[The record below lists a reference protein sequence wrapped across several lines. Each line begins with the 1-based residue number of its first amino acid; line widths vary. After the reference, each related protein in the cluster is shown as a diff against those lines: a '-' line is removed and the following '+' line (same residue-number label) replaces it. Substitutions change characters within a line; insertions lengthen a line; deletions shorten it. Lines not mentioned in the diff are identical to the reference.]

1 MSRLALTALVA
12 LTLATPAI
20 AQTQAPQKETDA
32 QRWTREW
39 EERLHNDFGYLARY
53 REANAALTPI
63 PGKPR
68 IVFMGDSITEGWV
81 GKMPQFFTPGR
92 VGRGISGQTTSQ
104 MLLRF
109 RQDVIDLKP
118 AVVQI
123 MAGTNDIAGNTGP
136 TTDAQVEGN
145 IMSMVELAQAHGI
158 RVILASIP
166 PADHFEW
173 KPGLPTAPRIATL
186 NAWLKDYAKRVGAT
200 YADYWSVLHV
210 GDALNP
216 AYGTDG
222 VHPNAAGYAAMA
234 PVADAAIKRAL
245 AKPQDRSAFHHSSP
259 GRGGGRPKA

>member
-1 MSRLALTALVA
+1 MSRLVFTALMA

-20 AQTQAPQKETDA
+20 AQQKETDG
-32 QRWTREW
+32 QRWAREW
-39 EERLHNDFGYLARY
+39 EERLHKDFAYLARY
-53 REANAALTPI
+53 REANATLAAPL
-63 PGKPR
+63 PGQPR
-68 IVFMGDSITEGWV
+68 VVFMGDSITENWASRA
-81 GKMPQFFTPGR
+81 PEFFVKGR
-92 VGRGISGQTTSQ
+92 IGRGISGQTTSQ

-145 IMSMVELAQAHGI
+145 IMSMVELAEANGI

-186 NAWLKDYAKRVGAT
+186 NAWLKEYAARVGAT
-200 YADYWSVLHV
+200 YADYWAVLHV

-245 AKPQDRSAFHHSSP
+245 AKPQPR
-259 GRGGGRPKA
+259 RTR

>member
-1 MSRLALTALVA
+1 MSRLALTALMA
-12 LTLATPAI
+12 LTLATPAV
-20 AQTQAPQKETDA
+20 AQQKETDG
-32 QRWTREW
+32 QRWAREW
-39 EERLHNDFGYLARY
+39 EERLHNDFAYLARY
-53 REANAALTPI
+53 REANATLAAPV
-63 PGKPR
+63 PGQPR
-68 IVFMGDSITEGWV
+68 VVFMGDSITENWASRA
-81 GKMPQFFTPGR
+81 PEFFVKGR
-92 VGRGISGQTTSQ
+92 IGRGISGQTTSQ

-145 IMSMVELAQAHGI
+145 IMSMVELAEANGI

-186 NAWLKDYAKRVGAT
+186 NAWLKEYAARVGAT

-210 GDALNP
+210 GEALNP

-234 PVADAAIKRAL
+234 PVAEAAIKRAL
-245 AKPQDRSAFHHSSP
+245 ATPQPR
-259 GRGGGRPKA
+259 RTR

>member
-1 MSRLALTALVA
+1 MSRLVLAALIA
-12 LTLATPAI
+12 LTLAAPA
-20 AQTQAPQKETDA
+20 ASQQKETDA

-39 EERLHNDFGYLARY
+39 EERLHNDFAYLARY
-53 REANAALTPI
+53 HDDNAKLSAPVA
-63 PGKPR
+63 GQPR
-68 IVFMGDSITEGWV
+68 VVFMGDSITEGWV

-92 VGRGISGQTTSQ
+92 IGRGISGQTTSQ

-118 AVVQI
+118 AIVQI

-136 TTDAQVEGN
+136 TTDSQVEGN
-145 IMSMVELAQAHGI
+145 IMSMVELAQANGI

-173 KPGLPTAPRIATL
+173 KPGLTPAPRIATL

-200 YADYWSVLHV
+200 YADYWSALHV

-234 PVADAAIKRAL
+234 PVADAAIKQAL
-245 AKPQDRSAFHHSSP
+245 AKPQPR
-259 GRGGGRPKA
+259 RMR

>member
-1 MSRLALTALVA
+1 MSRLVLAALMALTFAA
-12 LTLATPAI
+12 PAS
-20 AQTQAPQKETDA
+20 AQQKETDA

-53 REANAALTPI
+53 RDDNAKLGAPVA
-63 PGKPR
+63 GQPR
-68 IVFMGDSITEGWV
+68 VVFMGDSITEGWV
-81 GKMPQFFTPGR
+81 GKMPQFFVPGR

-109 RQDVIDLKP
+109 RQDVIDLHP

-136 TTDAQVEGN
+136 TTDAQVQAN

-173 KPGLPTAPRIATL
+173 KPGLKPAPRIAAM

-200 YADYWSVLHV
+200 YADYWSALHV

-216 AYGTDG
+216 AFGTDG
-222 VHPNAAGYAAMA
+222 VHPNEAGYAAMA
-234 PVADAAIKRAL
+234 PVANSAIKQAL
-245 AKPQDRSAFHHSSP
+245 AKPQPR
-259 GRGGGRPKA
+259 RMR

>member
-1 MSRLALTALVA
+1 MSRVILTALAA
-12 LTLATPAI
+12 LTLAAPAA
-20 AQTQAPQKETDA
+20 AQTAAKETDS
-32 QRWTREW
+32 QRWTSEW
-39 EERLHNDFGYLARY
+39 EERLHNDFAYLARY
-53 REANAALTPI
+53 RSDNAKLSAPAA
-63 PGKPR
+63 GQPR

-92 VGRGISGQTTSQ
+92 IGRGISGQTTSQ

-109 RQDVIDLKP
+109 RQDVIALKP

-136 TTDAQVEGN
+136 TTDAQVQGN
-145 IMSMVELAQAHGI
+145 IMSMVELAQANGI

-173 KPGLPTAPRIATL
+173 KPGLATAPRIATL
-186 NAWLKDYAKRVGAT
+186 NAWWKTYAKQIGAT

-222 VHPNAAGYAAMA
+222 VHPNAQGYAAMA
-234 PVADAAIKRAL
+234 PVADAAIKQAL
-245 AKPQDRSAFHHSSP
+245 AKAQPR
-259 GRGGGRPKA
+259 RMR

>member
-1 MSRLALTALVA
+1 MMLAALAA
-12 LTLATPAI
+12 LTLAAPAV
-20 AQTQAPQKETDA
+20 AQTTAAPARETDA

-39 EERLHNDFGYLARY
+39 EERLHNDFAYLARY
-53 REANAALTPI
+53 RADNARLGAPVA
-63 PGKPR
+63 GQPR

-81 GKMPQFFTPGR
+81 GKMPQFFVPNR
-92 VGRGISGQTTSQ
+92 IGRGISGQTTSQ

-136 TTDAQVEGN
+136 TTDAQVQGN

-173 KPGLPTAPRIATL
+173 KPGLPTAPRIAAL
-186 NAWLKDYAKRVGAT
+186 NMWLKDYAARVGAT

-234 PVADAAIKRAL
+234 PVADGAIRQAL
-245 AKPQDRSAFHHSSP
+245 AKPQPR
-259 GRGGGRPKA
+259 RMR

>member
-1 MSRLALTALVA
+1 MSRLVLAALMA
-12 LTLATPAI
+12 LTLAGPAS
-20 AQTQAPQKETDA
+20 AQQKETDA

-53 REANAALTPI
+53 RDDNAKLGAPVA
-63 PGKPR
+63 GQPR
-68 IVFMGDSITEGWV
+68 VVFMGDSITEGWV
-81 GKMPQFFTPGR
+81 GKMPQFFVPGR

-109 RQDVIDLKP
+109 RQDVIDLHP

-136 TTDAQVEGN
+136 TTDAQVQAN

-173 KPGLPTAPRIATL
+173 KPGLEPAPRIAAM

-200 YADYWSVLHV
+200 YADYWSALHV
-210 GDALNP
+210 GDTLNP
-216 AYGTDG
+216 AFGTDG
-222 VHPNAAGYAAMA
+222 VHPNEAGYAAMA
-234 PVADAAIKRAL
+234 PVADAAIKQAL
-245 AKPQDRSAFHHSSP
+245 AKPQPR
-259 GRGGGRPKA
+259 RMR

>member
-1 MSRLALTALVA
+1 MSRVVLTALMA
-12 LTLATPAI
+12 LTLAAPAV
-20 AQTQAPQKETDA
+20 AQTAPKETDS

-39 EERLHNDFGYLARY
+39 EERLHNDFAYLARY
-53 REANAALTPI
+53 RDDNARLAAPV
-63 PGKPR
+63 PGQPR
-68 IVFMGDSITEGWV
+68 VVFMGDSITEGWV

-92 VGRGISGQTTSQ
+92 IGRGISGQTTAQ

-118 AVVQI
+118 NVVQI

-145 IMSMVELAQAHGI
+145 IMSMVELAQANGI

-173 KPGLPTAPRIATL
+173 KPGLKPAPRIAAM
-186 NAWLKDYAKRVGAT
+186 NAWLKGYAGKVGAT

-216 AYGTDG
+216 AFGTDG

-234 PVADAAIKRAL
+234 PVADAAIKQAL
-245 AKPQDRSAFHHSSP
+245 AKPQPR
-259 GRGGGRPKA
+259 RMR

>member
-1 MSRLALTALVA
+1 MSRLGLAALMALPFA
-12 LTLATPAI
+12 APAS
-20 AQTQAPQKETDA
+20 AQQKETVA

-53 REANAALTPI
+53 RDDNAKLGAPVA
-63 PGKPR
+63 GQPR
-68 IVFMGDSITEGWV
+68 VVFMGDSITEGWV
-81 GKMPQFFTPGR
+81 GKMPQFFVPGR

-109 RQDVIDLKP
+109 RQDVIDLHP

-136 TTDAQVEGN
+136 TTDAKVQAN

-173 KPGLPTAPRIATL
+173 KPGLKPAPRIAAM

-200 YADYWSVLHV
+200 YADYWSALHV

-216 AYGTDG
+216 AFGTDG
-222 VHPNAAGYAAMA
+222 VHPNEAGYAAMA
-234 PVADAAIKRAL
+234 PVANAAIKQAL
-245 AKPQDRSAFHHSSP
+245 AKP
-259 GRGGGRPKA
+259 RPRRMR

>member
-1 MSRLALTALVA
+1 MSRLVLAALMALTFAA
-12 LTLATPAI
+12 PAS
-20 AQTQAPQKETDA
+20 AQQKETDA

-53 REANAALTPI
+53 RDDNAKLGAPVA
-63 PGKPR
+63 GQPR
-68 IVFMGDSITEGWV
+68 VVFMGDSITEGWV
-81 GKMPQFFTPGR
+81 GKMPQFFVPGR

-109 RQDVIDLKP
+109 RQDVIDLHP

-136 TTDAQVEGN
+136 TTDAQVQAN

-173 KPGLPTAPRIATL
+173 KPGLKPAPRIAAM

-200 YADYWSVLHV
+200 YADYWSALHV

-216 AYGTDG
+216 AFGTDG
-222 VHPNAAGYAAMA
+222 VHPNEAGYAACLLYTS
-234 PVADAAIKRAL
+234 PSPR
-245 AKPQDRSAFHHSSP
+245 DR
-259 GRGGGRPKA
+259 G

>member
-1 MSRLALTALVA
+1 MSRLATVAALVA
-12 LTLATPAI
+12 LTLAAPAI
-20 AQTQAPQKETDA
+20 AQQKETDT

-39 EERLHNDFGYLARY
+39 EERLHNDFAYLARY
-53 REANAALTPI
+53 RDDNARLVPVTTS
-63 PGKPR
+63 PR

-81 GKMPQFFTPGR
+81 GKMPQFFVPNR
-92 VGRGISGQTTSQ
+92 IGRGISGQTTSQ

-118 AVVQI
+118 VVVQI

-173 KPGLPTAPRIATL
+173 KPGVNPAPRIAAL
-186 NAWLKDYAKRVGAT
+186 NGWAKDYAARVGAT

-234 PVADAAIKRAL
+234 PVADAAIKQAL
-245 AKPQDRSAFHHSSP
+245 AKPQPR
-259 GRGGGRPKA
+259 RMR

>member
-1 MSRLALTALVA
+1 MA
-12 LTLATPAI
+12 LTLATPAV
-20 AQTQAPQKETDA
+20 AQQKETDG
-32 QRWTREW
+32 QRWAREW
-39 EERLHNDFGYLARY
+39 EERLHNDFAYLARY
-53 REANAALTPI
+53 REANATLAAPV
-63 PGKPR
+63 PGQPR
-68 IVFMGDSITEGWV
+68 VVFMGDSITENWASRA
-81 GKMPQFFTPGR
+81 PEFFVKGR
-92 VGRGISGQTTSQ
+92 IGRGISGQTTSQ

-145 IMSMVELAQAHGI
+145 IMSMVELAEANGI

-186 NAWLKDYAKRVGAT
+186 NAWLKEYAARVGAT

-210 GDALNP
+210 GEALNP

-234 PVADAAIKRAL
+234 PVAEAAIKRAL
-245 AKPQDRSAFHHSSP
+245 ATPQPR
-259 GRGGGRPKA
+259 RTR

>member
-1 MSRLALTALVA
+1 MSRLVLAALMALTFAA
-12 LTLATPAI
+12 PAS
-20 AQTQAPQKETDA
+20 AQQKETDA

-53 REANAALTPI
+53 RDDNAKLGAPVA
-63 PGKPR
+63 GQPR
-68 IVFMGDSITEGWV
+68 VVFMGDSITEGWV
-81 GKMPQFFTPGR
+81 GKMPQFFVPGR

-109 RQDVIDLKP
+109 RQDVIDLHP

-136 TTDAQVEGN
+136 TTNAQVQAN

-173 KPGLPTAPRIATL
+173 KPGLKPAPRIAAM

-200 YADYWSVLHV
+200 YADYWSALHV

-216 AYGTDG
+216 AFGTDG
-222 VHPNAAGYAAMA
+222 VHPNEAGYAAMA
-234 PVADAAIKRAL
+234 PVANAAIKQAL
-245 AKPQDRSAFHHSSP
+245 AKPQPR
-259 GRGGGRPKA
+259 RMR

>member
-1 MSRLALTALVA
+1 MSRLVLAALMALTFAA
-12 LTLATPAI
+12 PAS
-20 AQTQAPQKETDA
+20 AQQKETDA

-53 REANAALTPI
+53 RDDNAKLGAPVA
-63 PGKPR
+63 GQPR
-68 IVFMGDSITEGWV
+68 VVFMGDSITEGWV
-81 GKMPQFFTPGR
+81 GKMPQFFVPGR

-109 RQDVIDLKP
+109 RQDVIDLHP

-136 TTDAQVEGN
+136 TTDAQVQAN

-173 KPGLPTAPRIATL
+173 KPGLKPAPRIAAM

-200 YADYWSVLHV
+200 YADYWSALHV

-216 AYGTDG
+216 AFGTDG
-222 VHPNAAGYAAMA
+222 VHPNEAGYAAMA
-234 PVADAAIKRAL
+234 PVANAAIKQAL
-245 AKPQDRSAFHHSSP
+245 AKPQPR
-259 GRGGGRPKA
+259 RMR

>member
-1 MSRLALTALVA
+1 MSRLSLAALLA
-12 LTLATPAI
+12 LTLATSAS
-20 AQTQAPQKETDA
+20 AQQKETDG
-32 QRWTREW
+32 QRWAREW
-39 EERLHNDFGYLARY
+39 EERLHNDFAYLARY
-53 REANAALTPI
+53 RDDNAKLGAPVA
-63 PGKPR
+63 GQPR
-68 IVFMGDSITEGWV
+68 VVFMGDSITEGWV

-109 RQDVIDLKP
+109 RQDVIDLHP
-118 AVVQI
+118 TVVQI

-136 TTDAQVEGN
+136 TTDAQVQGN
-145 IMSMVELAQAHGI
+145 IMSMVELAQANGI

-173 KPGLPTAPRIATL
+173 KPGVKPAPRIAAM
-186 NAWLKDYAKRVGAT
+186 NAWAKDYAARIGAT

-216 AYGTDG
+216 AFGTDG

-245 AKPQDRSAFHHSSP
+245 AKPQPRKM
-259 GRGGGRPKA
+259 R

>member
-1 MSRLALTALVA
+1 MRRVVLA
-12 LTLATPAI
+12 AI
-20 AQTQAPQKETDA
+20 AALILAAPASAQQKETDA

-39 EERLHNDFGYLARY
+39 EERLHNDFAYLARY
-53 REANAALTPI
+53 RDANAALTPT
-63 PGKPR
+63 PGHPR
-68 IVFMGDSITEGWV
+68 IVFMGDSITEGWA

-92 VGRGISGQTTSQ
+92 IGRGISGQTTAQ

-109 RQDVIDLKP
+109 RQDVIDLHP

-136 TTDAQVEGN
+136 TTDAQVQGN

-173 KPGLPTAPRIATL
+173 KPGLKPAPRIAAL
-186 NAWLKDYAKRVGAT
+186 NGWLKDYAAQVGAT
-200 YADYWSVLHV
+200 YADYWSALHV

-216 AYGTDG
+216 AWGSDG
-222 VHPNAAGYAAMA
+222 VHPNEAGYAAMA
-234 PVADAAIKRAL
+234 PVADAAIKQAL
-245 AKPQDRSAFHHSSP
+245 AKPQPRKT
-259 GRGGGRPKA
+259 R

>member
-1 MSRLALTALVA
+1 MSRLVLTALMA

-20 AQTQAPQKETDA
+20 AQQKETDG
-32 QRWTREW
+32 QRWAREW
-39 EERLHNDFGYLARY
+39 EERLHNDFAYLARY
-53 REANAALTPI
+53 REANATLAAPV
-63 PGKPR
+63 PGQPR
-68 IVFMGDSITEGWV
+68 VVFMGDSITENWASRA
-81 GKMPQFFTPGR
+81 PEFFVKGR
-92 VGRGISGQTTSQ
+92 IGRGISGQTTSQ

-145 IMSMVELAQAHGI
+145 IMSMVELAEANGI

-186 NAWLKDYAKRVGAT
+186 NAWLKEYAARVGAT

-210 GDALNP
+210 GEALNP

-234 PVADAAIKRAL
+234 PVAEAAIKRAL
-245 AKPQDRSAFHHSSP
+245 ATPQPR
-259 GRGGGRPKA
+259 RTR

>member
-1 MSRLALTALVA
+1 MSRVILAALAA
-12 LTLATPAI
+12 LTLAAPAC
-20 AQTQAPQKETDA
+20 AQTAPKETDA
-32 QRWTREW
+32 QRWTRQW
-39 EERLHNDFGYLARY
+39 EERLHNDFAYLARY
-53 REANAALTPI
+53 RDDNAKLPAPVA
-63 PGKPR
+63 GQPR
-68 IVFMGDSITEGWV
+68 VIFMGDSITENWASRA
-81 GKMPQFFTPGR
+81 PDFFVKGR
-92 VGRGISGQTTSQ
+92 IGRGISGQTTSQ

-136 TTDAQVEGN
+136 TTDAQVQGN
-145 IMSMVELAQAHGI
+145 IMSMVQLAQANGI

-173 KPGLPTAPRIATL
+173 KPGLAPAPRIATL
-186 NAWLKDYAKRVGAT
+186 NAWLQDYARRVGAT

-234 PVADAAIKRAL
+234 PVADAAIRQAL
-245 AKPQDRSAFHHSSP
+245 AKPQLR
-259 GRGGGRPKA
+259 RIR

>member
-1 MSRLALTALVA
+1 VSRVSLAALLALI
-12 LTLATPAI
+12 LATSAS
-20 AQTQAPQKETDA
+20 AQQKETDG
-32 QRWTREW
+32 QRWAREW
-39 EERLHNDFGYLARY
+39 EERLHNDFAYLARY
-53 REANAALTPI
+53 RDDNAKLGAPVA
-63 PGKPR
+63 GQPR
-68 IVFMGDSITEGWV
+68 VVFMGDSITEGWV

-109 RQDVIDLKP
+109 RQDVIDLHP
-118 AVVQI
+118 TVVQI

-136 TTDAQVEGN
+136 TTDAQVQGN
-145 IMSMVELAQAHGI
+145 IMSMVELAQANGI

-173 KPGLPTAPRIATL
+173 KPGVKPAPRIAAM
-186 NAWLKDYAKRVGAT
+186 NAWAKDYAARIGAT

-216 AYGTDG
+216 AFGTDG

-245 AKPQDRSAFHHSSP
+245 AKPQPRKI
-259 GRGGGRPKA
+259 R

>member
-1 MSRLALTALVA
+1 MSRLVLAALMALTFAA
-12 LTLATPAI
+12 PAS
-20 AQTQAPQKETDA
+20 AQQKETDA

-53 REANAALTPI
+53 RDDNAKLGAPVA
-63 PGKPR
+63 GQPR
-68 IVFMGDSITEGWV
+68 VVFMGDSITEGWV
-81 GKMPQFFTPGR
+81 GKMPQFFVPGR

-109 RQDVIDLKP
+109 RQDVIDLHP

-136 TTDAQVEGN
+136 TTDAQVQAN

-173 KPGLPTAPRIATL
+173 KPGLKPAPRIAAM

-200 YADYWSVLHV
+200 YAVYWSALHV

-216 AYGTDG
+216 AFGTDG
-222 VHPNAAGYAAMA
+222 VHPNEAGYAAMA
-234 PVADAAIKRAL
+234 PVANAAIKQAL
-245 AKPQDRSAFHHSSP
+245 AKPQPR
-259 GRGGGRPKA
+259 RMR

>member
-1 MSRLALTALVA
+1 MSRLVLAALMALTFAA
-12 LTLATPAI
+12 PAS
-20 AQTQAPQKETDA
+20 AQQKETDA

-39 EERLHNDFGYLARY
+39 EERLQNDFGYLARY
-53 REANAALTPI
+53 RDDNAKLGAPVA
-63 PGKPR
+63 GQPR
-68 IVFMGDSITEGWV
+68 VVFMGDSITEGWV
-81 GKMPQFFTPGR
+81 GKMPQFFVPGR

-109 RQDVIDLKP
+109 RQDVIDLHP

-136 TTDAQVEGN
+136 TTDAQVQAN

-173 KPGLPTAPRIATL
+173 KPGLKPAPRIAAM

-200 YADYWSVLHV
+200 YADYWSALHV

-216 AYGTDG
+216 AFGTDG
-222 VHPNAAGYAAMA
+222 VHPNEAGYAAMA
-234 PVADAAIKRAL
+234 PVANAAIKQAL
-245 AKPQDRSAFHHSSP
+245 AKPQPR
-259 GRGGGRPKA
+259 RMR

>member
-1 MSRLALTALVA
+1 MSRLVLTALMA
-12 LTLATPAI
+12 LTLATPAL
-20 AQTQAPQKETDA
+20 AQQKETDG
-32 QRWTREW
+32 QRWAREW
-39 EERLHNDFGYLARY
+39 EERLHNDFAYLARY
-53 REANAALTPI
+53 REANATLAAPV
-63 PGKPR
+63 PGQPR
-68 IVFMGDSITEGWV
+68 VVFMGDSITENWASRA
-81 GKMPQFFTPGR
+81 PEFFVKGR
-92 VGRGISGQTTSQ
+92 IGRGISGQTTSQ

-145 IMSMVELAQAHGI
+145 IMSMVQLAQANGI

-173 KPGLPTAPRIATL
+173 KPGLVTAPRIATL
-186 NAWLKDYAKRVGAT
+186 NSWLKEYAARVGAT

-234 PVADAAIKRAL
+234 PVADAAIRRAL
-245 AKPQDRSAFHHSSP
+245 AQPQPR
-259 GRGGGRPKA
+259 RMR

>member
-1 MSRLALTALVA
+1 MSRVSLAALLA
-12 LTLATPAI
+12 LTLATSAS
-20 AQTQAPQKETDA
+20 AQQKETDG
-32 QRWTREW
+32 QRWAREW

-53 REANAALTPI
+53 RDDNAKLGAPVA
-63 PGKPR
+63 GQPR
-68 IVFMGDSITEGWV
+68 VVFMGDSITEGWV

-109 RQDVIDLKP
+109 RQDVIDLHP
-118 AVVQI
+118 TVVQI

-136 TTDAQVEGN
+136 TTDAQVQGN
-145 IMSMVELAQAHGI
+145 IMSMVELAQANGI

-173 KPGLPTAPRIATL
+173 KPGVKPAPRIAAM
-186 NAWLKDYAKRVGAT
+186 NAWAKDYAARIGAT

-216 AYGTDG
+216 AFGTDG

-245 AKPQDRSAFHHSSP
+245 AKPQPRKM
-259 GRGGGRPKA
+259 R

>member
-1 MSRLALTALVA
+1 MSRLVLTALMA

-20 AQTQAPQKETDA
+20 AQQKETDG
-32 QRWTREW
+32 QRWAREW
-39 EERLHNDFGYLARY
+39 EERLHNDFAYLARY
-53 REANAALTPI
+53 REANATLAAPV
-63 PGKPR
+63 PGQPR
-68 IVFMGDSITEGWV
+68 VVFMGDSITENWASRA
-81 GKMPQFFTPGR
+81 PEFFVKGR
-92 VGRGISGQTTSQ
+92 IGRGISGQTTSQ

-145 IMSMVELAQAHGI
+145 IMSMVQLAQANGI

-186 NAWLKDYAKRVGAT
+186 NGWLKEYAARVGAT

-234 PVADAAIKRAL
+234 PVADAAIKQAL
-245 AKPQDRSAFHHSSP
+245 AKPQSR
-259 GRGGGRPKA
+259 RTR

>member
-1 MSRLALTALVA
+1 MSRVILTALAA
-12 LTLATPAI
+12 LTLAAPAA
-20 AQTQAPQKETDA
+20 AQTAPKETDA

-39 EERLHNDFGYLARY
+39 EERLHNDFAYLARY
-53 REANAALTPI
+53 RSDNAKLSAPVA
-63 PGKPR
+63 GQPR
-68 IVFMGDSITEGWV
+68 IVFMGDSITEGWA

-92 VGRGISGQTTSQ
+92 IGRGISGQTTSQ

-109 RQDVIDLKP
+109 RQDVIDLHP

-136 TTDAQVEGN
+136 TTDAQVQGN
-145 IMSMVELAQAHGI
+145 IMSMVELAQANGI

-173 KPGLPTAPRIATL
+173 KPGLATAPRIATL
-186 NAWLKDYAKRVGAT
+186 NAWLKTYAKQIGAT

-222 VHPNAAGYAAMA
+222 VHPNAQGYAAMA
-234 PVADAAIKRAL
+234 PVADAAIKQAL
-245 AKPQDRSAFHHSSP
+245 AKPQPR
-259 GRGGGRPKA
+259 RMR

>member
-1 MSRLALTALVA
+1 MSRITLVALLA
-12 LTLATPAI
+12 LTLAAPAI
-20 AQTQAPQKETDA
+20 AQQQETDG
-32 QRWTREW
+32 QRWAREW

-53 REANAALTPI
+53 RADNAKLI
-63 PGKPR
+63 PVPNSLR
-68 IVFMGDSITEGWV
+68 VVFMGDSITENWASKV
-81 GKMPQFFTPGR
+81 PQFFATER

-109 RQDVIDLKP
+109 RQDVVDLHP
-118 AVVQI
+118 TVVQI

-136 TTDAQVEGN
+136 TTDAQVQGN
-145 IMSMVELAQAHGI
+145 IMSMVELAKAHGI

-173 KPGLPTAPRIATL
+173 KPGVKPAPRIAAM
-186 NAWLKDYAKRVGAT
+186 NAWLKDYAGRVGAT
-200 YADYWSVLHV
+200 YADYWSALHV

-234 PVADAAIKRAL
+234 PVAEAAIKQAL
-245 AKPQDRSAFHHSSP
+245 KGAQSR
-259 GRGGGRPKA
+259 RMR